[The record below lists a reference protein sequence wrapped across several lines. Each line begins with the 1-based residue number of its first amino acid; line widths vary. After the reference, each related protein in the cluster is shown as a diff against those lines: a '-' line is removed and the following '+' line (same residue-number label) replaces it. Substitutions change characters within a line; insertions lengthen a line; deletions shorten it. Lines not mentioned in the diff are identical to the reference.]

1 MELTTFN
8 WGIALAFLKEGK
20 RVARQE
26 WTKRGRAQ
34 YLFVMKGE
42 CFKKIV
48 DLHIGPNS
56 KQITDQ
62 IWIVTSKGTVG
73 PYGGCNCDTMADDWV
88 LAP

>member
-1 MELTTFN
+1 
-8 WGIALAFLKEGK
+8 
-20 RVARQE
+20 
-26 WTKRGRAQ
+26 
-34 YLFVMKGE
+34 MKGG

-88 LAP
+88 LVP